1 MAALTAAL
9 TESYMP
15 SYRQV
20 FGIGA
25 CKTVYNKKPTDN
37 GGNSGPK
44 ARGNVFDAMQN
55 VSEFAVSEV
64 TATLA
69 V

>member
-1 MAALTAAL
+1 
-9 TESYMP
+9 
-15 SYRQV
+15 V
-20 FGIGA
+20 FGTGA
-25 CKTVYNKKPTDN
+25 CDIVYNRSHRKN
-37 GGNSGPK
+37 GGDFGQE
-44 ARGNVFDAMQN
+44 ARSNVVEAMQN

>member
-1 MAALTAAL
+1 MF
-9 TESYMP
+9 E
-15 SYRQV
+15 
-20 FGIGA
+20 IGA

-37 GGNSGPK
+37 GGNFGPK